1 MKKRCTSLDV
11 QRFSC
16 YLLIAVSVRRPISTT
31 GTHGGAI
38 TYPMIVLGI
47 ATLSIAD
54 TGTATDSAIVQ
65 HSTATAA
72 GNYAKAPA
80 VSFLTCLGTTV
91 LKEFA
96 AADDSQFLFGDF
108 FFGCFKI
115 SLAKFHTLF
124 FCKLN

>member
-1 MKKRCTSLDV
+1 
-11 QRFSC
+11 
-16 YLLIAVSVRRPISTT
+16 
-31 GTHGGAI
+31 
-38 TYPMIVLGI
+38 MIVLGI
-47 ATLSIAD
+47 ATLSIAN

-72 GNYAKAPA
+72 GKYAKAPA
-80 VSFLTCLGTTV
+80 VSFLTCLGTTA

-115 SLAKFHTLF
+115 SFGKLYAELLCQIDCSGDRLF
-124 FCKLN
+124 LIRIFYESLCFFAEVLIFGNCLQEFL